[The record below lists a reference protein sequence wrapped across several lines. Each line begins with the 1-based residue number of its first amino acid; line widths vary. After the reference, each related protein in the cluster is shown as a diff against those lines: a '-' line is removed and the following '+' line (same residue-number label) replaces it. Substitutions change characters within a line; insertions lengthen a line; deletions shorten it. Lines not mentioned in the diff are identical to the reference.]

1 VTKAKGLYLGKQVDP
16 ASGALGAVVE
26 LDPADLVTHGVVVGM
41 TGSGK
46 TGLAVALIEELLRQG
61 VPVLAVDPK
70 GDLGNLLLL
79 FERLDPASFAPWV
92 DPEAARRQGQTV
104 EQAAEAAAADWTRG
118 LAEWGLSASDVA
130 QLAGAREAVIFTP
143 GSGAGVPLNVLG
155 ALDAPPVP
163 FDSAEEDLRDEIAAI
178 VRGLLSLVNV
188 DADPLRSREAILLAN
203 LIESHWR
210 AGDGLTLER
219 LVGELA
225 EPPFDKLGA
234 LPLESVYPRKERQQ
248 LAVILNNLLAS
259 PSFGAW
265 REGEPLD
272 VDGLLRAP
280 DGRPRL
286 SIVYTAHLPEEQRL
300 FVTALLLEKV
310 KTWVRRQ
317 PGTSRL
323 RALVYL
329 DEVFGYLPPHP
340 ADPPT
345 KKPLL
350 TLLKQARAQ
359 GLGVLM
365 ATQNPV
371 DLDYKA
377 LGNMGVWLVG
387 KLQTD
392 QDRGRLRDGLVGSGG
407 MEAATVE
414 RLLEAT
420 RKRVFLLHDVH
431 RPAPCLLHSRW
442 ALCYLRGPLTR
453 EEVARLMA
461 GRQRGAPAA
470 AASVQESGAPPLPA
484 PLRHHYWRKYGGQLA
499 EAHLMVKYAVRYD
512 DAGEL
517 QAVRAWPLGGAAVA
531 EALEGS
537 AVDVDEAAVATEA
550 PAGVRH
556 AQLPAYLAGA
566 GVRGLESALKQRLPD
581 RLALTL
587 WSDPATRTVS
597 RPGET
602 REAFA
607 ARLQQAGGG
616 PRAERLREQIQ
627 RKSAELAARRQ
638 DLTGRR
644 SEKWV
649 AIGTAILSNIGLLTG
664 RKRTI
669 SGAGSVL
676 SKNRMENTAE
686 VRVAALES
694 ELAELQRD
702 LDSLASVDV
711 ARFEEKVLVPARGDV
726 KILRYDVLWVY

>member
-1 VTKAKGLYLGKQVDP
+1 MGKGLYLGKLVDP
-16 ASGALGAVVE
+16 SSGALGAVVE

-104 EQAAEAAAADWTRG
+104 EQAAQAAAADWTRG
-118 LAEWGLSASDVA
+118 LAEWGLSGSDVA

-155 ALDAPPVP
+155 ALEAPTVP

-323 RALVYL
+323 RALLYL

-392 QDRGRLRDGLVGSGG
+392 QDRARLRDGLVGSGG

-431 RPAPCLLHSRW
+431 RSEPCLLHSRW

-461 GRQRGAPAA
+461 GRQRAAPAA
-470 AASVQESGAPPLPA
+470 AAAAGESGAPPLPA
-484 PLRHHYWRKYGGQLA
+484 PLRHHYWRKYGGELA

-517 QAVRAWPLGGAAVA
+517 QALRAWPLGGAAVA

-537 AVDVDEAAVATEA
+537 PVDVDEAAVVAEA

-566 GVRGLESALKQRLPD
+566 GVRGLEAALKQRLPD
-581 RLALTL
+581 KLALLL

-627 RKSAELAARRQ
+627 RKTAELAARRQ

-649 AIGTAILSNIGLLTG
+649 AVGTAILSNIGLLTG

-686 VRVAALES
+686 ARVAALES
-694 ELAELQRD
+694 ELADLQRD

-726 KILRYDVLWVY
+726 KILRYDVLWVC